1 MNVALYV
8 RVSTDS
14 QAEEGYSIDEQISRL
29 TKYAEAHDWT
39 VIKTYTDAGYS
50 GGNINRPALQ
60 EMIREIRSIDCVL
73 VYKLDRLSRS
83 QKDTLY
89 LIEDVFAKNNTAFVS
104 MSENFDTGTPFGKVM
119 IGILAVFAQLEKE
132 NIKMRMSMGKE
143 GRAKEGLW
151 KGGGASPIGYD
162 YVDGHLVVNEFESFI
177 VKEAH
182 RLYRLGKSI
191 KQIEKEF
198 EQKGYA
204 SKYGK
209 ITARRLNDIL
219 SNDLYIGKIKNNG
232 HVYQGEHEP
241 LIDEKTFN
249 ENQKIHMLKYRSRS
263 TGTASLLGG
272 LLWCKQCGAR
282 YALSNMSGGKYK
294 YYCCHSRRKLNRSM
308 VRDPSCKNKNYRMED
323 LDSMI
328 LGEIAKVGSK
338 SKKEREKEY
347 KDNTKPLRREIEKI
361 DRQRMRL
368 LDLYST
374 GMYSLD
380 ELQSKLTPLD
390 DRKKALQQQIN
401 QPVLS
406 KDDANRAFISFKDVV
421 ERGTQ
426 EDLRYSVHLL
436 ISKIE
441 IDGDDL
447 YIYWNF

>member
-8 RVSTDS
+8 RVSTDI

-29 TKYAEAHDWT
+29 NKYAEAHDWT
-39 VIKTYTDAGYS
+39 VVKTYTDAGFS

-60 EMIREIRSIDCVL
+60 EMIKEIKNIDCVL

-104 MSENFDTGTPFGKVM
+104 MSENFDTGTPFGKAM

-162 YVDGHLVVNEFESFI
+162 YVDGHLVVNEFESLI

-182 RLYRLGKSI
+182 RLYRQGKSI

-219 SNDLYIGKIKNNG
+219 TNDLYIGKIKNKG

-241 LIDEKTFN
+241 LIDEQIFN
-249 ENQKIHMLKYRSRS
+249 DNQKIHMMKYRSRTS
-263 TGTASLLGG
+263 GTGSLLGG
-272 LLWCKQCGAR
+272 ILWCRQCGAR
-282 YALSNMSGGKYK
+282 YALNLSGKGYK
-294 YYCCHSRRKLNRSM
+294 YYCCHSRRKTTRAM
-308 VRDPSCKNKNYRMED
+308 IRDPNCKNKIYKAEE
-323 LDSMI
+323 LESII

-390 DRKKALQQQIN
+390 DRKKALEQQIN
-401 QPVLS
+401 KPVLS
-406 KDDANRAFISFKDVV
+406 KDDANRAFTSFKDVV
-421 ERGTQ
+421 DRGNRD
-426 EDLRYSVHLL
+426 DLKYSIHIL
-436 ISKIE
+436 INKIE

-447 YIYWNF
+447 YITWNF